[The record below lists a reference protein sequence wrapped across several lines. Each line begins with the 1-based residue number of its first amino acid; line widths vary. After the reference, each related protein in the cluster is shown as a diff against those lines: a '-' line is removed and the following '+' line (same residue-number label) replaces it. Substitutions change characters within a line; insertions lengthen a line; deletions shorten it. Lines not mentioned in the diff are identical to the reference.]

1 MDHEEAIRLQAVD
14 RYLLNEL
21 TNGERQAFEEHFFS
35 CSECSEDLHAGAI
48 LIDNSR
54 AVLREEFLES
64 VPASPSAHPSRSGW
78 FTQWSFVPMA
88 AAVALLAVVSY
99 QNLAVLPNYRR
110 QLAESV
116 VAAAPPHFRVRSAVR
131 GAMPV
136 ISLPKGTRFFDVD
149 AEDVDPA
156 EGGYECSV
164 QDAASKV
171 YGPVHAKTV
180 QPGERLEIQLDS
192 RTIVPGQ
199 YQLIVRRAS
208 DGAEAGRFPFSV
220 QMN

>member
-35 CSECSEDLHAGAI
+35 CSECSEDLHTGAI

-54 AVLREEFLES
+54 AVLREEFLDS
-64 VPASPSAHPSRSGW
+64 VPASPGVHPSRSGW
-78 FTQWSFVPMA
+78 FTQWSYVPMA

-99 QNLAVLPNYRR
+99 QNIEVLPNYRR
-110 QLAESV
+110 QLTESV
-116 VAAAPPHFRVRSAVR
+116 GAAAPPHFRVRSAVR
-131 GAMPV
+131 GATPV
-136 ISLPKGTRFFDVD
+136 IPLAKGTRFFEVE

-156 EGGYECSV
+156 DGGYECSV
-164 QDAASKV
+164 EDAAAKV
-171 YGPVHAKTV
+171 YARLHAPAV
-180 QPGERLEIQLDS
+180 PAGERLSILLDT

-199 YQLIVRRAS
+199 YQLVVRRAS
-208 DGAEAGRFPFSV
+208 DGAEVGRFPFSV
-220 QMN
+220 QMK

>member
-35 CSECSEDLHAGAI
+35 CSECSEDLHTGAI

-54 AVLREEFLES
+54 AVLREEFLDS
-64 VPASPSAHPSRSGW
+64 VPASPGVHPSRSGW
-78 FTQWSFVPMA
+78 FTWWSFVPMA
-88 AAVALLAVVSY
+88 ASVALLAVVSY

-110 QLAESV
+110 QLAEGV
-116 VAAAPPHFRVRSAVR
+116 GAFAPPHVKVRAAVR
-131 GAMPV
+131 GAAPV
-136 ISLPKGTRFFDVD
+136 IPLAKGTRFFEVE

-156 EGGYECSV
+156 ESGYDCSV
-164 QDAASKV
+164 EDATGKA
-171 YGPVHAKTV
+171 YARFHAPTV
-180 QPGERLEIQLDS
+180 KPGEKLSILLDS

-208 DGAEAGRFPFSV
+208 DGGEAGRFPFSV